1 MKFGK
6 ICKNAM
12 WLMMAGAMA
21 ASAVACSPK
30 VKKDPNAGKT
40 KILVSL
46 YAGGHGTAYFEKLV
60 EDFMA
65 KHPEYDEKY
74 AIDYVPEKKHSALI
88 EDECKAGIQKQMYI
102 MAQNDVVSLAYQG
115 FLEDVSDVTSSKVN
129 GESVAIQDKM
139 FRWNEWK
146 NIYNVRGEGVYA
158 MPYADSIGG
167 WIYDHDMFLEN
178 NWYNFATAA
187 DKEALTAQ
195 GITYTEETGNLYFA
209 SSTGKTNY
217 EEGDRILTAGKDGK
231 YGTYDDGQPITEK
244 EFDDM
249 VKKIALTAKPFISSG
264 KVGSYAQYII
274 SSLVGQYGGVDL
286 WETYFTYDSKGKEYE
301 LTDGTKT
308 AITVKNGYQVA
319 SLKAIYQAYEWIAK
333 YFNATNAE
341 KYTHFATSSGTATH
355 LDTQS
360 YFLLGYKNAE
370 TNPMSAM
377 LLEGA
382 WWEYEART
390 VFEALGKID
399 KSRGYGK
406 RDYRY
411 MLLPNLDGQVNE
423 KSVFTAAESGAMI
436 VTKDSNKERLEVTK
450 AFLGYMASDE
460 AVKTFTTYTGCPMPY
475 DVEFT
480 AADEEKMTPFAKNM
494 TELYYDSENIDVVRP
509 NFATLWSPLAYTSD
523 RGVYDYMLPI
533 INSIEK
539 TEPFKTVREN
549 SLSAIKAG
557 LASYY
562 NKSDWDKWIEQA
574 QKQGF
579 YTDVE

>member
-1 MKFGK
+1 MKISK
-6 ICKNAM
+6 ICTKTI

-21 ASAVACSPK
+21 VSVAACGPN

-40 KILVSL
+40 KILISF
-46 YAGGHGTAYFEKLV
+46 YAGGHGTDYFDKLI

-65 KHPEYDEKY
+65 KNPEYDANY
-74 AIDYVPEKKHSALI
+74 AIDYVPEKKPSSTI

-115 FLEDVSDVTSSKVN
+115 FLEDVSDVAASKVN
-129 GESVAIQDKM
+129 GESVAVQDKM

-146 NIYNVRGEGVYA
+146 NIYNVRGEGLYA

-178 NWYNFATAA
+178 NWYNFATSA

-195 GITYTEETGNLYFA
+195 GITYTEEMGKLYFT
-209 SSTGKTNY
+209 SCTEKTNY

-249 VKKIALTAKPFISSG
+249 VKKISLTAKPFIASG
-264 KVGSYAQYII
+264 KVGSYAQWII
-274 SSLVGQYGGVDL
+274 SALVGQYGGVDL
-286 WETYFTYDSKGKEYE
+286 WDSYFTYDSNGKEYE
-301 LTDGTKT
+301 FTDGTKG
-308 AITVKNGYQVA
+308 AITVKEGYKVGG
-319 SLKAIYQAYEWIAK
+319 LKAIYQAYEWVAK

-360 YFLLGYKNAE
+360 YYLLGYKDVE

-382 WWEYEART
+382 WWEYESRT
-390 VFEALGKID
+390 TFEALGKID
-399 KSRGYGK
+399 KSRGYGA

-411 MLLPNLDGQVNE
+411 MLLPDLEGQVNE
-423 KSVFTAAESGAMI
+423 KSVFTTAESGAMI

-460 AVKTFTTYTGCPMPY
+460 AVKVFTTYTGCPMPY

-480 AADEEKMTPFAKNM
+480 DADYAKMTPFAKNM
-494 TELYYDSENIDVVRP
+494 AELYYDTENIDLVRP

-523 RGVYDYMLPI
+523 RGVYDYFLPV
-533 INSIEK
+533 INSIKK

-549 SLSAIKAG
+549 SLSAIKKG
-557 LASYY
+557 LADFYT
-562 NKSDWDKWIEQA
+562 KSNWDKWLSQS

-579 YTDVE
+579 YTDVK